1 MALFDDLVSAEI
13 LGVNVV
19 TGLAIGAAAL
29 LAMPLAAPVL
39 RPIAKAAIK
48 GGIYAYNGAVELYEQ
63 AASGVSEL
71 AAEAQKTGRGILEL
85 IREKQ
90 ILTEQQIAQVLDP
103 MAMTGQVQKA

>member
-19 TGLAIGAAAL
+19 TGLAIGAVAL
-29 LAMPLAAPVL
+29 IAMPLAAPVL

-63 AASGVSEL
+63 AATGVSEL
-71 AAEAQKTGRGILEL
+71 AAEAQREAGATAPAASASHRGGAAAEH
-85 IREKQ
+85 
-90 ILTEQQIAQVLDP
+90 
-103 MAMTGQVQKA
+103 G

>member
-29 LAMPLAAPVL
+29 VVMPLAAPVL

-48 GGIYAYNGAVELYEQ
+48 GAIYAYNSAAELYDQ
-63 AASGVSEL
+63 ASSGVTDLAGEVQREL
-71 AAEAQKTGRGILEL
+71 SATTPPASASHRGRATTETG
-85 IREKQ
+85 
-90 ILTEQQIAQVLDP
+90 
-103 MAMTGQVQKA
+103 